1 MEFTFT
7 SFHSPSSCLQRPFFY
22 TLLDTSKGSNLI
34 SRREDNLQ
42 MNVSEGSQGLLL
54 WFLSTPLKLVALYY
68 RLIFVCSLESSTKS
82 TSKKVYVQYLA
93 EWPGSFFS
101 HRKHTVNTQ
110 CVFTSHF
117 NIYMTTEMFKFKE
130 TFPE

>member
-1 MEFTFT
+1 MVFKHILKTCST
-7 SFHSPSSCLQRPFFY
+7 VLQVDICVQFGIQHQEHI
-22 TLLDTSKGSNLI
+22 K
-34 SRREDNLQ
+34 
-42 MNVSEGSQGLLL
+42 
-54 WFLSTPLKLVALYY
+54 
-68 RLIFVCSLESSTKS
+68 
-82 TSKKVYVQYLA
+82 KKVYVQYLA

-101 HRKHTVNTQ
+101 HRKHRVNTQ